1 MRRCLL
7 RARGALEVAPTAPR
21 PPHRVARPS
30 PGFAASDVRT
40 RRSQSSA
47 CLQGIDLL
55 HTRPACIVPRST
67 KHDACFTAPV
77 RTHPRNKC
85 PTTDVATTSTLDARR
100 HRTVVSRAFP
110 HHLTYSAPPSTS
122 SPSIVPPQLRPLPCI
137 ACFPIVPCVHPSLA
151 RTVLCVAYILVRA
164 CTSPT
169 AELLWR
175 FLCTCFSPVLL
186 RAFLHTSVMLHVRT
200 RATVLVCSQVSVLPR
215 TTHPLPPTG
224 PRIMDDLPTARA
236 RSLLR
241 HRSRQTLLYIAAA
254 LIP

>member
-1 MRRCLL
+1 M
-7 RARGALEVAPTAPR
+7 
-21 PPHRVARPS
+21 
-30 PGFAASDVRT
+30 
-40 RRSQSSA
+40 
-47 CLQGIDLL
+47 
-55 HTRPACIVPRST
+55 PRST
-67 KHDACFTAPV
+67 KHAACLTAPV

-241 HRSRQTLLYIAAA
+241 HRSRQTLPYIAAA
-254 LIP
+254 LIPSSASVFHSVLYHFFSP

>member
-1 MRRCLL
+1 MIPHQLAVTGSFPGSYVNADHRGDTTLSEL
-7 RARGALEVAPTAPR
+7 RQTEVLPK
-21 PPHRVARPS
+21 V
-30 PGFAASDVRT
+30 G
-40 RRSQSSA
+40 
-47 CLQGIDLL
+47 
-55 HTRPACIVPRST
+55 
-67 KHDACFTAPV
+67 
-77 RTHPRNKC
+77 
-85 PTTDVATTSTLDARR
+85 
-100 HRTVVSRAFP
+100 
-110 HHLTYSAPPSTS
+110 TS
-122 SPSIVPPQLRPLPCI
+122 SYNWSTIGL
-137 ACFPIVPCVHPSLA
+137 HPSLA

-224 PRIMDDLPTARA
+224 PRIMDNLPTTRA
-236 RSLLR
+236 WSLLR